1 MKTTMALKPLVF
13 ALAAVMAM
21 AAQAGGNDHGN
32 NGGHGHNP
40 PPPKGPTLEEL
51 LQIGAGAGAA
61 VLDVQNNAD
70 NTVLNQGTQNNAGIS
85 GSLNGANGNVGANNV
100 AGDGNQQDNAAA
112 LATADESNG
121 CILLTSCWTV
131 WYENGSTRECT
142 CCIRFNKKLCR
153 SS

>member
-61 VLDVQNNAD
+61 VLDVQNNGG

-85 GSLNGANGNVGANNV
+85 GSLNGANGNIGANKNLPLLIRAFDRANSEARLV
-100 AGDGNQQDNAAA
+100 IAAFVG
-112 LATADESNG
+112 TARPAAY
-121 CILLTSCWTV
+121 V
-131 WYENGSTRECT
+131 VRP
-142 CCIRFNKKLCR
+142 
-153 SS
+153 